1 MKNKIVYIYKLNL
14 QNYLTLEGLMIVV
27 NAIMKTNDNNFET
40 IKNAVKELEIKTR
53 EEDGCLDYA
62 FSVELHSDR
71 IIRITELWEN
81 LQSLKDHLKTEHVA
95 HFVGSLSDD
104 PPETDAKFYEANQI
118 DYPG

>member
-1 MKNKIVYIYKLNL
+1 
-14 QNYLTLEGLMIVV
+14 MIVV

-53 EEDGCLDYA
+53 EEAGCLDYA
-62 FSVELHSDR
+62 FSVELHNDK

-81 LQSLKDHLKTEHVA
+81 LQSLQDHLKTKHVA
-95 HFVGSLSDD
+95 HFVGSLSED

>member
-1 MKNKIVYIYKLNL
+1 MCIR
-14 QNYLTLEGLMIVV
+14 
-27 NAIMKTNDNNFET
+27 DSNNFET

>member
-1 MKNKIVYIYKLNL
+1 
-14 QNYLTLEGLMIVV
+14 MIVV

-118 DYPG
+118 DYPS